1 MQLRDDLDVSN
12 MTVMWQEDLDVSSD
26 VAVTHPNIED
36 EINNASDNDDTI
48 IYDPEETPGME
59 SNVEEL
65 SGDTSGSN
73 SDDEVEDESEGEN
86 SIEQN
91 LADEIEASNLQEH
104 EADINEAID
113 TSVAQSPLQPGFA
126 GTTFVKRWYQGI
138 PV

>member
-12 MTVMWQEDLDVSSD
+12 MTVMWQEDLDVSND

-65 SGDTSGSN
+65 SGDTSSSN
-73 SDDEVEDESEGEN
+73 
-86 SIEQN
+86 
-91 LADEIEASNLQEH
+91 
-104 EADINEAID
+104 
-113 TSVAQSPLQPGFA
+113 F
-126 GTTFVKRWYQGI
+126 R
-138 PV
+138 

>member
-12 MTVMWQEDLDVSSD
+12 MTVMWQEDLDVSND

-48 IYDPEETPGME
+48 IYDPEETPGTE
-59 SNVEEL
+59 SDVEEL
-65 SGDTSGSN
+65 SGDTSSSN

-91 LADEIEASNLQEH
+91 LADEIEIYRS
-104 EADINEAID
+104 
-113 TSVAQSPLQPGFA
+113 TKP
-126 GTTFVKRWYQGI
+126 T
-138 PV
+138 